1 VEYHF
6 RISATT
12 PGGTSQGS
20 DQAFTTVVANATPHW
35 YKNGTKTPLGEKL
48 QTIAWGTITLESSAG
63 NVSCHSAQAANVENT
78 AGAAKQET
86 VAFATWE
93 CKAATGECAV
103 AGHEARMTPRGLPWP
118 ATVMEEG
125 VEGSGEFRQ
134 ETSGVELND
143 ECWMGAIKTGAL
155 LFKTGPVLT
164 ETGTMDPQIKDG
176 ISGSRPSELLF
187 TGEPG
192 HLYAE
197 TEAKVAVKGTTK
209 GSLKMETYGT
219 AIPIPLIALAK
230 P

>member
-1 VEYHF
+1 
-6 RISATT
+6 
-12 PGGTSQGS
+12 
-20 DQAFTTVVANATPHW
+20 
-35 YKNGTKTPLGEKL
+35 
-48 QTIAWGTITLESSAG
+48 AG

-93 CKAATGECAV
+93 CKAIGGECAV

-164 ETGTMDPQIKDG
+164 ETGTMDPQITDG
-176 ISGSRPSELLF
+176 TNGSRPSELLF

-209 GSLKMETYGT
+209 GALKIET
-219 AIPIPLIALAK
+219 
-230 P
+230 